1 MGKSYHVLDLG
12 GGIPVSP
19 KIGEIYPQM
28 QFPVTRIVAKI
39 YNQGM
44 S

>member
-12 GGIPVSP
+12 EGIPQNWGNFP
-19 KIGEIYPQM
+19 KM
-28 QFPVTRIVAKI
+28 QFPMTRIVAEC
-39 YNQGM
+39 QGM

>member
-12 GGIPVSP
+12 GVSP
-19 KIGEIYPQM
+19 KIGEIYHKM
-28 QFPVTRIVAKI
+28 QFPMTRIVAEI
-39 YNQGM
+39 CQGM

>member
-12 GGIPVSP
+12 GSIP
-19 KIGEIYPQM
+19 KIGEIYPKM
-28 QFPVTRIVAKI
+28 EFSMTRIVAEI
-39 YNQGM
+39 CQGM